1 MRHYWISAVVLALI
15 STVVVGFVHYST
27 SKPTYTSNADV
38 VFTSRAFESFR
49 DPDSA
54 ASYTTSLVQTY
65 SNYLQSPSVLGPI
78 AHSID
83 PAMNASNLKQGI
95 EFTPGPMLLQLSY
108 ESGSKAQGDKVMK
121 ALTDEV
127 RRAVGQTPTTS
138 DKTPVIEIARTS
150 VSTTQVAGTTAS
162 LTRSGAIGLLIGL
175 VIGLVYLFLRA
186 LLDTRVRSVD
196 AVMEVTDSSVLGALP
211 KAVGVGTDVTVLAR
225 NLRFIAP
232 RDGARTVLLAS
243 SVPGEGAGE
252 VALRAADELA
262 GTGDRVLLIDA
273 DLRGHQATTAAG
285 ASGEGLAD
293 VLAGRA
299 EASDVI
305 VTRETSR
312 HEGAALLPA
321 GSAVGNPAELLAGEK
336 PAATLAALAGDYDE
350 VILAGAP
357 ILSGSDSLLIAP
369 LVAATVPVIGLGR
382 VNRSDLVECLELLDA
397 GDATLG
403 GVVLTG
409 VTRPTSG
416 KDPYSPLAT
425 AAQH

>member
-1 MRHYWISAVVLALI
+1 MRHYWISAVVIAVI
-15 STVVVGFVHYST
+15 SAVVVGVAHYST
-27 SKPTYTSNADV
+27 SKPTYSSNADV

-78 AHSID
+78 AKSID
-83 PAMNASNLKQGI
+83 PHMNAANLKQSI
-95 EFTPGPMLLQLSY
+95 EFTPGTMLLQLSY
-108 ESGSKAQGDKVMK
+108 ESGSQAQGDKVMK

-127 RRAVGQTPTTS
+127 KKAVGQTPTTS
-138 DKTPVIEIARTS
+138 DKTPVIEISRTS
-150 VSTTQVAGTTAS
+150 IATTQVAGTSAS
-162 LTRSGAIGLLIGL
+162 LGRSGAIGGLIGL

-186 LLDTRVRSVD
+186 LLNTRVRSIDDVLEI
-196 AVMEVTDSSVLGALP
+196 ADSSVLAALP
-211 KAVGVGTDVTVLAR
+211 RPVDAGTDVAVLAR

-243 SVPGEGAGE
+243 ATPGEDAGR

-262 GTGDRVLLIDA
+262 ASGDRVLLVDA
-273 DLRGHQATTAAG
+273 DLRGHAASTAAG

-299 EASDVI
+299 EAADV
-305 VTRETSR
+305 VAARD
-312 HEGAALLPA
+312 GAALIGA
-321 GSAVGNPAELLAGEK
+321 GSQVGNPAELLAGERLG
-336 PAATLAALAGDYDE
+336 AVLGALAADYDE
-350 VILAGAP
+350 VIVAGAP
-357 ILSGSDSLLIAP
+357 VLSGSDSLLIAP

-382 VNRSDLVECLELLDA
+382 VTRPELTETLELLES
-397 GDATLG
+397 GEATVG

-409 VTRPTSG
+409 VTRPASG
-416 KDPYSPLAT
+416 KDLYSPMAT
-425 AAQH
+425 AVQH